1 MCAACVAER
10 PGHEGAE
17 MTTHKHHRKRR
28 SQGGDNSYGNIIE
41 IPSDI
46 HELVHQQP
54 EIAYQHGLLVH
65 SHDNPADIR
74 PDVAGFCASLG
85 IEPVVAPQKETPRR
99 PRIKDLS
106 KRKTV
111 SVRLPEG
118 VDGAYWSELLEEAR
132 DTELAQPDTQFDSA
146 LGAITTGK
154 LLIAVLE
161 RFTGRV

>member
-1 MCAACVAER
+1 MS
-10 PGHEGAE
+10 
-17 MTTHKHHRKRR
+17 THRHHRKRR
-28 SQGGDNSYGNIIE
+28 SQGGDDSYGNIIE
-41 IPSDI
+41 VTPLEHEFI
-46 HELVHQQP
+46 HRNVEL
-54 EIAYQHGLLVH
+54 AYQHGLLVK
-65 SHDNPADIR
+65 SHDDPSKIK
-74 PDVAGFCASLG
+74 PDLDGFLSSLG
-85 IEPVVAPQKETPRR
+85 FVVPVEKPKR

-118 VDGAYWSELLEEAR
+118 VDGALWNELLEEAR
-132 DTELAQPDTQFDSA
+132 DIELAQPDTQFDSA